1 METEINRAVAFILGL
16 CFSVISY
23 GQEKQTD
30 QDVWQVGIAREVI
43 TPTKS
48 MWMAGYANRT
58 APSDG
63 KIHDLWA
70 KALT

>member
-48 MWMAGYANRT
+48 M
-58 APSDG
+58 
-63 KIHDLWA
+63 
-70 KALT
+70 